1 MKPISFLLG
10 LIVGAAAAGGGAWC
24 LLGSGGAGPGGGL
37 VDGIRERGVLRV
49 GVKADAPPLGWQDE
63 FDRYGFDVDIAEAV
77 FGELKGP
84 LGLEKIEFVTVTSSD
99 RIAKVVSGEIDMAV
113 ATMTIT
119 RSRDEEV
126 DFTIPYF
133 QDGQALLVRADSEI
147 RSYMDLA
154 GKTVG
159 VVKGATSGPTIR
171 QVQPDCTVREYA
183 DYDATVAGLLA
194 GEVEAV
200 TSDMLILM
208 GLRLRSADPEKLRIA
223 GERFSTEPYGI
234 AVAED
239 QSEWRDELNG
249 AIQRLWLT
257 GRWQRIYEN
266 WFGESAKYSTD
277 VEFAVEPYPE

>member
-1 MKPISFLLG
+1 MKLTSILLG
-10 LIVGAAAAGGGAWC
+10 IVIGAAAAGGWFLC
-24 LLGSGGAGPGGGL
+24 GPGGRAGGGDL
-37 VDGIRERGVLRV
+37 ADRIAGRGVLRV

-63 FDRYGFDVDIAEAV
+63 FGRYGFDVDIAQAV
-77 FGELKGP
+77 FEELQGP
-84 LGLEKIEFVTVTSSD
+84 MGLEKIEFVTVTSSD
-99 RIAKVVSGEIDMAV
+99 RIDKVVRGEVDMAI

-133 QDGQALLVRADSEI
+133 QDGQALLVRADSDVE
-147 RSYMDLA
+147 SYMDLA
-154 GKTVG
+154 GKAVG
-159 VVKGATSGPTIR
+159 VVKGATSGTTIR

-200 TSDMLILM
+200 TSDMIILM

-239 QSEWRDELNG
+239 QSEWRDALNG

-257 GRWQRIYEN
+257 GRWQQIYEN
-266 WFGESAKYSTD
+266 WFGDSAKYSTD
-277 VEFAVEPYPE
+277 VNFAIEPFPE